1 MNILMEAERVD
12 RLTEGQRECLRRVL
26 RHQTSKDIA
35 RELGISPHTVD
46 QRLRIAAKTLGVA
59 SRIEAARLLALH
71 EDLGPAAYQPAVY
84 QAPDIAGSPASA
96 FVPDVAAGH
105 FPGGQENVGLA
116 RERQLAYQA
125 FVPAPQGAL
134 PLPPPFSQGT
144 ANRLP
149 AWQRIAW
156 MIGLTILCAFA
167 FGALLSGLDALSG
180 LVAAKSGHPSME
192 SPRSRN

>member
-1 MNILMEAERVD
+1 MSAELFA

-46 QRLRIAAKTLGVA
+46 QRLRIAAKTLRVA
-59 SRIEAARLLALH
+59 SRVEAARLLALH
-71 EDLGPAAYQPAVY
+71 EQCGPDAYQPSVY
-84 QAPDIAGSPASA
+84 QTSHIAAQPASA

-105 FPGGQENVGLA
+105 LPGGQENIGLA

-125 FVPAPQGAL
+125 FVPAPQEAL
-134 PLPPPFSQGT
+134 PLPLPLSRGSG
-144 ANRLP
+144 NRLP

-156 MIGLTILCAFA
+156 VIGLTILFAFA

-180 LVAAKSGHPSME
+180 LVAARSVHPSAE
-192 SPRSRN
+192 SPRSHS